1 MGEDDPGILITLQTN
16 KMKNK
21 ETRRKEAIERQAE
34 YDTLTPQQKILALDI
49 RLGGGVGA
57 VKQRAKLALKAAE
70 PLKTTKPEL
79 VGESKKR
86 KPTPNFASK
95 AEERKWLHNQK
106 RRT

>member
-1 MGEDDPGILITLQTN
+1 MGEDDPGILITFQTN

-70 PLKTTKPEL
+70 PLKTTKP
-79 VGESKKR
+79 
-86 KPTPNFASK
+86 TPNFASK

-106 RRT
+106 QKGK